1 MSKKFPLATLGEV
14 VISVKRSV
22 VPVPGT
28 TYRQIGVKLW
38 GRGAYEREPMDG
50 AQTKYRTLF
59 RVEAGDIIVNKIWAR
74 NGSVAIVEESLA
86 GCYGSSEFP
95 IFAPIREKLDCR
107 WLHWLTK
114 TRSFWN
120 QCDEKSRGTSGKN
133 RIRPERFLEIKIP
146 LPPLPEQRRIV
157 AKIKEL
163 TAKIEEAKGLRRET
177 IEETETLVDSA
188 LSQIFNQEKSCGL
201 ISSIRASG
209 LEINRESRNPAI
221 VNPNEDFL
229 YLDISNVE
237 SKTGRILGVKR
248 IQGYSAPSRARR
260 VIKTNDVLFSTVRPY
275 LKSLAIVTPFLDN
288 EICSTGFAVFSC
300 PKGINPKFLFYHFL
314 SPFFIEQCEAK
325 MRGGHYPAINDT
337 NLKKL
342 KLIIPD
348 ISEQNRIVTYLD
360 NLQAKTDSLKRL
372 QHETQSELD
381 ALIPSILAKAFKGEL

>member
-1 MSKKFPLATLGEV
+1 MVKLGQYVFQVRE
-14 VISVKRSV
+14 
-22 VPVPGT
+22 
-28 TYRQIGVKLW
+28 QIGIINGNNFLVYGVTNISGITITGKEPSKDLSKYLRLRPKHFAYNPYRINVGSIGLANESQDGIVSPAYVVFTTKPKLDPDYFFIYLKSQE
-38 GRGAYEREPMDG
+38 GHNQINFYGNR
-50 AQTKYRTLF
+50 
-59 RVEAGDIIVNKIWAR
+59 
-74 NGSVAIVEESLA
+74 GSVRQSL
-86 GCYGSSEFP
+86 
-95 IFAPIREKLDCR
+95 
-107 WLHWLTK
+107 
-114 TRSFWN
+114 
-120 QCDEKSRGTSGKN
+120 
-133 RIRPERFLEIKIP
+133 RFNDLCKIEIP

-157 AKIKEL
+157 EKIQEL
-163 TAKIEEAKGLRRET
+163 TAKIEEAKGLRREA
-177 IEETETLVDSA
+177 IESAETVVDSA
-188 LSQIFNQEKSCGL
+188 LSQIFNQKKSCGF

-209 LEINRESRNPAI
+209 LEINRESRNPTI

-348 ISEQNRIVTYLD
+348 ISEQNRIVAYLD
-360 NLQAKTDSLKRL
+360 NLQAKIDSLKCL
-372 QHETQSELD
+372 QLETQSELD
-381 ALIPSILAKAFKGEL
+381 ALIPSVLAKAFRGKL

>member
-14 VISVKRSV
+14 VTSVKRSV

-157 AKIKEL
+157 EKIQEL
-163 TAKIEEAKGLRRET
+163 TAKIEEAKGLRREA
-177 IEETETLVDSA
+177 IESAETLVDSA
-188 LSQIFNQEKSCGL
+188 LRKSIPFKTDLMPPGWFLTNLGDLNVVEIIMGQSPPGHTYNKSGEGL
-201 ISSIRASG
+201 SFYQGKADFGKIYPDTRNWCTSPIRIAYRGDVLMSIRAPVGPINLSKEKCCIGRG
-209 LEINRESRNPAI
+209 LTAI
-221 VNPNEDFL
+221 RPR
-229 YLDISNVE
+229 
-237 SKTGRILGVKR
+237 GRIISKYLYYCLK
-248 IQGYSAPSRARR
+248 IQLKEIERMGQG
-260 VIKTNDVLFSTVRPY
+260 STF
-275 LKSLAIVTPFLDN
+275 KAI
-288 EICSTGFAVFSC
+288 GR
-300 PKGINPKFLFYHFL
+300 KK
-314 SPFFIEQCEAK
+314 IEQ
-325 MRGGHYPAINDT
+325 
-337 NLKKL
+337 
-342 KLIIPD
+342 IP
-348 ISEQNRIVTYLD
+348 IWVAPLEEQYHIVAYLD
-360 NLQAKTDSLKRL
+360 NLQEKIYGIKHL
-372 QHETQSELD
+372 QIETQSELD
-381 ALIPSILAKAFKGEL
+381 ALIPSVLAKEFRREL